1 MYKNFTKKLSSHS
14 TRSSSMNFN
23 IPSIKG
29 WESTFYYSG
38 IKDWNSYQSQ
48 SKTVIIKTDSK
59 LMLKNT

>member
-1 MYKNFTKKLSSHS
+1 
-14 TRSSSMNFN
+14 MNFN
-23 IPSIKG
+23 IPSIKE